1 MFGVFV
7 RVCVSSNRGSD
18 MTDRWRWEGASTIFS
33 FWTENTDPFVLDCDS
48 LKEKQ
53 GVMYRERKER
63 TECDKVASFC
73 APTYTV

>member
-1 MFGVFV
+1 
-7 RVCVSSNRGSD
+7 

-53 GVMYRERKER
+53 GAMYRERKER
-63 TECDKVASFC
+63 TEPDKVLQ
-73 APTYTV
+73 PTLSGLGFICIYRQTLSYTVYID